1 MYNKAELPGSYRI
14 NVYINGGSGSN
25 ITNGST
31 PETGNTGDLVGVA
44 PIFSKS
50 GDSGGNIDFNYTV
63 PLTPA
68 LIKKNI
74 QLKPEETVPN
84 LRDRLYWTLERVDN
98 SIQGESRPVS
108 DLTSLKVS
116 VVSTVTD
123 YKDSDEELPEIK
135 RPLTYVAPV
144 EGKPGAITSEEVP
157 AVGEKAPEAIDQ
169 ELVQPTLKV
178 RRSAKL
184 RYAKL

>member
-1 MYNKAELPGSYRI
+1 M
-14 NVYINGGSGSN
+14 
-25 ITNGST
+25 
-31 PETGNTGDLVGVA
+31 A

-50 GDSGGNIDFNYTV
+50 GDSGGNIEFNYTV

-144 EGKPGAITSEEVP
+144 EGKPGAITPEEAL
-157 AVGEKAPEAIDQ
+157 AVGEKAPQAIDE
-169 ELVQPTLKV
+169 ELVQPTLKI

>member
-1 MYNKAELPGSYRI
+1 MEM
-14 NVYINGGSGSN
+14 
-25 ITNGST
+25 
-31 PETGNTGDLVGVA
+31 
-44 PIFSKS
+44 
-50 GDSGGNIDFNYTV
+50 NYTV

-68 LIKKNI
+68 LIEKNI

-98 SIQGESRPVS
+98 AIQGQSQPVT
-108 DLTSLKVS
+108 DLSSLKVS

-135 RPLTYVAPV
+135 RPLTYYAPV
-144 EGKPGAITSEEVP
+144 AGKPGAITPDEAP
-157 AVGEKAPEAIDQ
+157 AVGDRAPEAIDADLTAP
-169 ELVQPTLKV
+169 EAKV

>member
-1 MYNKAELPGSYRI
+1 MPGSYRI
-14 NVYINGGSGSN
+14 NVYLNGGSG
-25 ITNGST
+25 IGNGTT
-31 PETGNTGDLVGVA
+31 PQTGNQGDLIGVA

-50 GDSGGNIDFNYTV
+50 EESSENIEMNFTV

-68 LIKKNI
+68 LIEKNV

-98 SIQGESRPVS
+98 ASQGETRPVT
-108 DLTSLKVS
+108 DLSSLKVS

-123 YKDSDEELPEIK
+123 YKDSDQELPEIK
-135 RPLTYVAPV
+135 RPLTYYAPV
-144 EGKPGAITSEEVP
+144 AGKPGAITPEESPV
-157 AVGEKAPEAIDQ
+157 VGDRAPEAIDA
-169 ELVQPTLKV
+169 ELVAPSLKV
-178 RRSAKL
+178 RRSAKM

>member
-1 MYNKAELPGSYRI
+1 MEM
-14 NVYINGGSGSN
+14 
-25 ITNGST
+25 
-31 PETGNTGDLVGVA
+31 
-44 PIFSKS
+44 
-50 GDSGGNIDFNYTV
+50 NYTV
-63 PLTPA
+63 ALTAA
-68 LIKKNI
+68 LIQKSIKLN
-74 QLKPEETVPN
+74 PEETVPN
-84 LRDRLYWTLERVDN
+84 LKDRLYWTLERVDN

-144 EGKPGAITSEEVP
+144 EGKPGAITAEEAEAP
-157 AVGEKAPEAIDQ
+157 AVGEKAPQVIDEA
-169 ELVQPTLKV
+169 LVETPLKL

-184 RYAKL
+184 RYSKL